1 MLSTKE
7 TLTRAYLISRTLLP
21 GARAC
26 AYEDMSTTPCENH
39 VKHCKSAGEAGQ
51 CVYKGICCNPNGN
64 PQIYASQVHTA

>member
-1 MLSTKE
+1 M
-7 TLTRAYLISRTLLP
+7 TRAYFISRTLLP

-64 PQIYASQVHTA
+64 PLSFIYSLVYYIPSGAN